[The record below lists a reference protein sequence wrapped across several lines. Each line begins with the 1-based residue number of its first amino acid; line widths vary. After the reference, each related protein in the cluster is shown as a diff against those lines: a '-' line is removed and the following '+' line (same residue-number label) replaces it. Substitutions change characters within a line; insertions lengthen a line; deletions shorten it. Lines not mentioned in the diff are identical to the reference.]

1 VEVEYVIGKASL
13 SCCKEEVVEEH
24 LILMA
29 TDFGIQQL

>member
-1 VEVEYVIGKASL
+1 L

-29 TDFGIQQL
+29 TDFGIQQLWVLDVGNEVP